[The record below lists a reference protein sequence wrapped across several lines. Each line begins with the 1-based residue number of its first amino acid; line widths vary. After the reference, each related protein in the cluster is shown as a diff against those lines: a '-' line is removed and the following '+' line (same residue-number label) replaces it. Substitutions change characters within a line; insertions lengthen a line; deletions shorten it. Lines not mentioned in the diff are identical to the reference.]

1 MSAREE
7 LAGIVVQHFGCGT
20 NDAIEFGPNSGVVI
34 KPRTIA
40 DLIIAAGYRK
50 VEAGRDARET
60 AQTLVSEVL
69 KEHRHD
75 DPRELNPTCGSCESK
90 VATAITAAVEAQRE
104 KWWEFVL
111 WLNGERGDF
120 PERQDGEGAYY
131 WRREMMKRAAAIRE
145 G

>member
-1 MSAREE
+1 MTPREGLIE
-7 LAGIVVQHFGCGT
+7 IINRPGVVHHFMAQADVERLA
-20 NDAIEFGPNSGVVI
+20 DAI
-34 KPRTIA
+34 
-40 DLIIAAGYRK
+40 LAAGYRK

-75 DPRELNPTCGSCESK
+75 DPRELNPTCGSCENK

-104 KWWEFVL
+104 RDARIV
-111 WLNGERGDF
+111 
-120 PERQDGEGAYY
+120 AAAI
-131 WRREMMKRAAAIRE
+131 EMAEACKRAVPSESAADAEVTRYENARHRLQTVCAAAIRE